1 MDNLRSRWMVT
12 VIYFSFLRN
21 KFCSLFYS
29 NFNLI
34 TWSTLVHKERFLFE
48 ILPDL
53 MPSLH
58 KTCCITW
65 LFQKTEN
72 NYMRYNYKIKDK
84 SIKTIKLTVGDF
96 ERLISFSHWYWPL
109 CQLNSLAWRIKYNP
123 IMLYNLAFYCNF
135 FKSSHSLVH

>member
-1 MDNLRSRWMVT
+1 M
-12 VIYFSFLRN
+12 
-21 KFCSLFYS
+21 
-29 NFNLI
+29 
-34 TWSTLVHKERFLFE
+34 HKERFLFE

-96 ERLISFSHWYWPL
+96 ERLISFSH
-109 CQLNSLAWRIKYNP
+109 
-123 IMLYNLAFYCNF
+123 
-135 FKSSHSLVH
+135 